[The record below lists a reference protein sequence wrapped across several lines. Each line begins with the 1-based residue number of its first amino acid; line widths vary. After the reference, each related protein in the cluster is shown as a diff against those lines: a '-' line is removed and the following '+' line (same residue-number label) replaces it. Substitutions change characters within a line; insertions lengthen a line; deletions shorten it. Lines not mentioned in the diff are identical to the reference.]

1 VYRTNRLTT
10 TRRVGIS
17 SAVAIGVLVTGAGIA
32 GASTHHQSKIDVPWS
47 STASPLPDQAR
58 GLGGV
63 VSAVIGTS
71 ITVKDRASTP
81 TTYSLDSSTTVTKER
96 TAVAPGDLA
105 VGAHV
110 RLTLSPNSS
119 TTASSVEIELVHAA
133 GQVVSVTGSTFTV
146 TDYEDANVTIS
157 VTGTTTYSKSG
168 FGATLAHVTVGS
180 FVFAEGTFDFTN
192 SVLTATTVGIG
203 RPKFDGGHEGFAMM
217 GGGGGGIYGPADHG
231 RMGGFGGPRAMDG
244 FGGQGAMGGNR

>member
-1 VYRTNRLTT
+1 VYRTNRLTM

-47 STASPLPDQAR
+47 STVSPLPDQAR
-58 GLGGV
+58 GLGGIS
-63 VSAVIGTS
+63 SAVTGTS
-71 ITVKDRASTP
+71 STP
-81 TTYSLDSSTTVTKER
+81 TTHSLDSSTTVTKER
-96 TAVAPGDLA
+96 IAVAPGDLA
-105 VGAHV
+105 VSAHV

-119 TTASSVEIELVHAA
+119 NTASSVEIELVHAA
-133 GQVVSVTGSTFTV
+133 GQVVSVTGSTITV
-146 TDYEDANVTIS
+146 TDYEGANVTII

-180 FVFAEGTFDFTN
+180 FVFVEGTFDSTN

-203 RPKFDGGHEGFAMM
+203 QPKFDGGHEGFAMM
-217 GGGGGGIYGPADHG
+217 GGGGGGIHGPADHG

-244 FGGQGAMGGNR
+244 FGGQGALGGNR

>member
-1 VYRTNRLTT
+1 M

-17 SAVAIGVLVTGAGIA
+17 IAVAIGALATGAGIA

-47 STASPLPDQAR
+47 ATASPLPDQAR
-58 GLGGV
+58 GLGGL
-63 VSAVIGTS
+63 VSAVTGTS

-81 TTYSLDSSTTVTKER
+81 TTYLLDSSTTVTKER
-96 TAVAPGDLA
+96 AAAAPGDLA
-105 VGAHV
+105 VGEHV

-133 GQVVSVTGSTFTV
+133 GQVVSVTGSTINV
-146 TDYEDANVTIS
+146 TDREGAKVTIK

-168 FGATLAHVTVGS
+168 FDATLAHVTVGS
-180 FVFAEGTFDFTN
+180 FVFAVGTFDSTN

-203 RPKFDGGHEGFAMM
+203 QPKFDGGHEGFALM
-217 GGGGGGIYGPADHG
+217 GRGIGNHGPADHG
-231 RMGGFGGPRAMDG
+231 RMGGFGVSRAMDG